1 MHYSKSLIH
10 TCPSD
15 RKTVIWLNLRSNPDI
30 LLRSSKGWGCHF
42 GAKEH
47 FLSRA
52 EWCLSISPS

>member
-30 LLRSSKGWGCHF
+30 LLRSSKGVVILEQ
-42 GAKEH
+42 K
-47 FLSRA
+47 ST
-52 EWCLSISPS
+52 S